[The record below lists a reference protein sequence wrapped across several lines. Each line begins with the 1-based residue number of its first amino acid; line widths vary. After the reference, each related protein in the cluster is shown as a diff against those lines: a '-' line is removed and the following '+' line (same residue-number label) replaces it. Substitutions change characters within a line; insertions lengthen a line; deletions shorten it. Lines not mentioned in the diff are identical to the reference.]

1 MVALAFSVGR
11 LLSPLQRAAP
21 VARPIGLRLITSQFR
36 GLMPPRGSTE
46 GHERATFAKDAH
58 QVGRLRV
65 VLVVGCQVLVQR
77 GALKRNIY
85 IVKEKMKVYA

>member
-58 QVGRLRV
+58 QVGSLRV
-65 VLVVGCQVLVQR
+65 VIVVGCPVFVQR
-77 GALKRNIY
+77 KALKRNIY
-85 IVKEKMKVYA
+85 IFIEKLKIDA